1 MRLATVYAGGA
12 TRFEAGDVLEV
23 EVSGIGTLRNTVIDE

>member
-1 MRLATVYAGGA
+1 MRLATVYAGG
-12 TRFEAGDVLEV
+12 TTKFESGDALEV